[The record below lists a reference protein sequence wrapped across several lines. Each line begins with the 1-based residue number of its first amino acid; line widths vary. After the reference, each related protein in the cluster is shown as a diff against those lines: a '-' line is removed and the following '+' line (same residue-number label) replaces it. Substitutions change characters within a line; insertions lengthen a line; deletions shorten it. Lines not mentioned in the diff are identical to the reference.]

1 MDKQIK
7 TLSKEEYRLY
17 LSQRKPLDR
26 DFTKLTINKYDD
38 NRRSHDEK
46 IEAKRLEHKQKMETD
61 EAYRNA
67 YKEKTRKAYEK
78 AKERRLKKLV
88 PEVVTEVPSEL
99 PKLPQLPQRPLE
111 KQIEEV
117 VSIEPVDYS
126 DLLYDF

>member
-17 LSQRKPLDR
+17 LAKRKPLDR

-46 IEAKRLEHKQKMETD
+46 IENRKIEHKHKMETD

-78 AKERRLKKLV
+78 AKERRAKKMENQPEIKEQTVKIETPVQTQSNLESVSV
-88 PEVVTEVPSEL
+88 PIVN
-99 PKLPQLPQRPLE
+99 LE
-111 KQIEEV
+111 PI
-117 VSIEPVDYS
+117 DYS